1 MRNPKIIKLYCPV
14 CHRSLPK
21 SRQLCRCQRASRMIR
36 DKEQALPPIDK
47 AAQQELRRQLRR
59 KIEGGWKPEDI
70 RKLGPLTRNWLF
82 GYLE

>member
-1 MRNPKIIKLYCPV
+1 
-14 CHRSLPK
+14 
-21 SRQLCRCQRASRMIR
+21 MIR